1 MPSEKHPKAKSVES
15 LRHAEY
21 YDMQRTFDELYTRS
35 QAREVFDNLMEL
47 ILSKDNI
54 MLAYRNIKSNSGSA
68 TPGTDRLRI
77 TDIGRLPADEVVARV
92 RKIVRGGTNGYT
104 PRSVRRKEI
113 PKPNGKTRPL
123 GIPCIWDRLIQQC
136 IKQVMEPICEAKFS
150 SNSYGFRPNRS
161 VENAIA
167 VIYRLM
173 QRSGLYYVV
182 EFDVKGFFDNVDHS
196 KLIRQLWSMN
206 IRDKEL
212 LYVIRRILKAPIQM
226 PDGHLENPKKGTPQG
241 GIISPLLAN
250 VVLNELDHWVESQ
263 WQNHPVIEKYSYREN
278 AAGCPIHSHAYRA
291 MRNTNLKEM
300 YIVRYA
306 DDFRILCR
314 TKEQANR
321 TLIAVTKWLT
331 ERLKLE
337 VSPEKTRVV
346 DVRRSYSEFLGFK
359 IRLRKKGKK
368 HVVQSHMC
376 DKAHKRVKADLV
388 KQVGNIKFPRAC
400 RGESGEVHLFNSM
413 VMGIQ
418 NYYRLATDISL
429 DCNNIGRAVDIV
441 LKNRLKAG
449 KSHRLKKEGR
459 DLTKSEIQRYGKSKR
474 LRYLA
479 QSKEP
484 VYPISY
490 IRCKKPMDL
499 KRNVC
504 AYTPQGRSEIHN
516 DLQMDTTL
524 LLQLMKATAYSRSA
538 EYMDNRISLFSAQQG
553 KCAVTGK
560 TFESVSDIH
569 CHHKRP
575 KSLGGTDCYGNL
587 VLVLAPVHEL
597 IHATNKSAID
607 SRLSVLK
614 LNRQQLAK
622 LNRLRISAE
631 VKPIDS
637 EEIALELNSH
647 NGMTKE
653 IKKTV

>member
-1 MPSEKHPKAKSVES
+1 
-15 LRHAEY
+15 
-21 YDMQRTFDELYTRS
+21 
-35 QAREVFDNLMEL
+35 
-47 ILSKDNI
+47 
-54 MLAYRNIKSNSGSA
+54 ML
-68 TPGTDRLRI
+68 
-77 TDIGRLPADEVVARV
+77 
-92 RKIVRGGTNGYT
+92 
-104 PRSVRRKEI
+104 
-113 PKPNGKTRPL
+113 
-123 GIPCIWDRLIQQC
+123 
-136 IKQVMEPICEAKFS
+136 
-150 SNSYGFRPNRS
+150 
-161 VENAIA
+161 
-167 VIYRLM
+167 
-173 QRSGLYYVV
+173 
-182 EFDVKGFFDNVDHS
+182 H
-196 KLIRQLWSMN
+196 
-206 IRDKEL
+206 
-212 LYVIRRILKAPIQM
+212 VIRRILKAPIQM
-226 PDGHLENPKKGTPQG
+226 PDGHLENPTKGTPQG

-250 VVLNELDHWVESQ
+250 IVLNELDHWVESQ
-263 WQNHPVIEKYSYREN
+263 WQNSPVTKKYAYREN

-337 VSPEKTRVV
+337 ISTEKTRIV

-368 HVVQSHMC
+368 RVVQSHMC
-376 DKAHKRVKADLV
+376 DKAYKRVRADLV
-388 KQVGNIKFPRAC
+388 KQVGNIKFPRAD
-400 RGESGEVHLFNSM
+400 RGEAGEVHLFNSM

-418 NYYRLATDISL
+418 NYYRLATDISH
-429 DCNNIGRAVDIV
+429 DCSDIGRAVDIV
-441 LKNRLKAG
+441 LKNRLKSG

-459 DLTKSEIQRYGKSKR
+459 DLTKSEFQRYGKSKK

-479 QSKEP
+479 QTKEP

-490 IRCKKPMDL
+490 VRCKKPMDL

-516 DLQMDTTL
+516 DLRIDTTL

-553 KCAVTGK
+553 KCEITEKPFECVTN
-560 TFESVSDIH
+560 IH

-575 KSLGGTDCYGNL
+575 RSLGGTDKYGNL

-597 IHATNKSAID
+597 IHATNKSTID
-607 SRLSVLK
+607 SHLSSLK
-614 LNRQQLAK
+614 LNQQQLAK
-622 LNRLRISAE
+622 LNELRILAE
-631 VKPIDS
+631 VKPIEL
-637 EEIALELNSH
+637 EEVALENQSH

>member
-167 VIYRLM
+167 AIYRLM

-212 LYVIRRILKAPIQM
+212 
-226 PDGHLENPKKGTPQG
+226 
-241 GIISPLLAN
+241 
-250 VVLNELDHWVESQ
+250 
-263 WQNHPVIEKYSYREN
+263 
-278 AAGCPIHSHAYRA
+278 
-291 MRNTNLKEM
+291 

-376 DKAHKRVKADLV
+376 DKAYKRVKADLV

>member
-1 MPSEKHPKAKSVES
+1 M
-15 LRHAEY
+15 
-21 YDMQRTFDELYTRS
+21 
-35 QAREVFDNLMEL
+35 
-47 ILSKDNI
+47 
-54 MLAYRNIKSNSGSA
+54 
-68 TPGTDRLRI
+68 
-77 TDIGRLPADEVVARV
+77 
-92 RKIVRGGTNGYT
+92 
-104 PRSVRRKEI
+104 
-113 PKPNGKTRPL
+113 
-123 GIPCIWDRLIQQC
+123 
-136 IKQVMEPICEAKFS
+136 
-150 SNSYGFRPNRS
+150 
-161 VENAIA
+161 
-167 VIYRLM
+167 
-173 QRSGLYYVV
+173 
-182 EFDVKGFFDNVDHS
+182 
-196 KLIRQLWSMN
+196 
-206 IRDKEL
+206 

-376 DKAHKRVKADLV
+376 DKAYKRVKADLV

-524 LLQLMKATAYSRSA
+524 LLQLMKATAFASMR
-538 EYMDNRISLFSAQQG
+538 ELIRR
-553 KCAVTGK
+553 GK
-560 TFESVSDIH
+560 TPDPEHYEVTYYADLPAMWQDVPNNEVLEELFQMFNLSRPQDFEGHSLSVSDVIAL
-569 CHHKRP
+569 KRNGEVSVHYVDSIGFKDLQGFLDKQP
-575 KSLGGTDCYGNL
+575 ERPSVLMNL
-587 VLVLAPVHEL
+587 KEKCDAPECNPTVCRKARDAHEL
-597 IHATNKSAID
+597 
-607 SRLSVLK
+607 
-614 LNRQQLAK
+614 
-622 LNRLRISAE
+622 
-631 VKPIDS
+631 
-637 EEIALELNSH
+637 
-647 NGMTKE
+647 
-653 IKKTV
+653 

>member
-1 MPSEKHPKAKSVES
+1 M
-15 LRHAEY
+15 
-21 YDMQRTFDELYTRS
+21 
-35 QAREVFDNLMEL
+35 
-47 ILSKDNI
+47 
-54 MLAYRNIKSNSGSA
+54 
-68 TPGTDRLRI
+68 
-77 TDIGRLPADEVVARV
+77 
-92 RKIVRGGTNGYT
+92 
-104 PRSVRRKEI
+104 
-113 PKPNGKTRPL
+113 
-123 GIPCIWDRLIQQC
+123 
-136 IKQVMEPICEAKFS
+136 
-150 SNSYGFRPNRS
+150 
-161 VENAIA
+161 
-167 VIYRLM
+167 
-173 QRSGLYYVV
+173 
-182 EFDVKGFFDNVDHS
+182 
-196 KLIRQLWSMN
+196 
-206 IRDKEL
+206 
-212 LYVIRRILKAPIQM
+212 
-226 PDGHLENPKKGTPQG
+226 
-241 GIISPLLAN
+241 AN

-337 VSPEKTRVV
+337 VSPEKTRIV
-346 DVRRSYSEFLGFK
+346 DVRRSYSEFIGFK
-359 IRLRKKGKK
+359 IRLRRKGKK

-376 DKAHKRVKADLV
+376 DKAYKRVKADLV

-429 DCNNIGRAVDIV
+429 DCSDIGRAVDIV
-441 LKNRLKAG
+441 LKNRLKSG

-459 DLTKSEIQRYGKSKR
+459 DLTKSEFQRYGKSKK

-484 VYPISY
+484 VYPVSY
-490 IRCKKPMDL
+490 VRCKKPMDL

-516 DLQMDTTL
+516 DLRIDTTL

-553 KCAVTGK
+553 KCAITGK
-560 TFESVSDIH
+560 PFECVTDIH

-575 KSLGGTDCYGNL
+575 RSLGGTEKYGNL

-597 IHATNKSAID
+597 IHATNKSTID
-607 SRLSVLK
+607 SSLSSLK
-614 LNRQQLAK
+614 LNQQQLAK
-622 LNRLRISAE
+622 LNKLRILAE
-631 VKPIDS
+631 VKPIEL
-637 EEIALELNSH
+637 EEVALENQSH